1 MKSLFTYE
9 DFVKEN
15 KKVEENIQEE
25 NKSTVE
31 PENNEENKDKNTEES
46 N

>member
-15 KKVEENIQEE
+15 KEVEENIQED

-31 PENNEENKDKNTEES
+31 PENNDENKDKNTES

>member
-15 KKVEENIQEE
+15 KKVEENIQED
-25 NKSTVE
+25 NKTTVE
-31 PENNEENKDKNTEES
+31 PENNDENKDKTEES